1 MKMGMVVIFVL
12 SSLVVGFAWGD
23 LTLEPDRPSLSV
35 AVSENASLECCYK
48 SPSGITNVTWIRHH
62 NKTQEVVLNQTVK
75 SETKES
81 NSVKIY
87 CSVLHFTKVQLENI
101 GFYQCVL
108 NDKIYS
114 HGTYLRV
121 YKPMEKTI
129 NLSET
134 TKNKILIAEG
144 FLLLLCV
151 MLPSAILLFKSKK
164 LNELEKKKAKK
175 EEENIYQGLN
185 LDDCCATYD
194 QIERSQA
201 QGPYQDVGNIKE
213 EEEEIQLEK
222 P

>member
-1 MKMGMVVIFVL
+1 M
-12 SSLVVGFAWGD
+12 
-23 LTLEPDRPSLSV
+23 SV
-35 AVSENASLECCYK
+35 PVFGNAFLECC
-48 SPSGITNVTWIRHH
+48 W
-62 NKTQEVVLNQTVK
+62 K
-75 SETKES
+75 SESLTSTWVKQTSNNAMIILNGTKP
-81 NSVKIY
+81 VKKSDGRF
-87 CSVLHFTKVQLENI
+87 CGQLNFTQVKLEQT
-101 GFYQCVL
+101 GFYACLL
-108 NDKIYS
+108 NSDNDIT

-121 YKPMEKTI
+121 YEPLKKTI
-129 NLSET
+129 NLSES

-151 MLPSAILLFKSKK
+151 LLPSSILLFKSKE
-164 LNELEKKKAKK
+164 LNDLEKKKAKK

-194 QIERSQA
+194 QIERSQT

>member
-1 MKMGMVVIFVL
+1 VFLNKLGKYFL
-12 SSLVVGFAWGD
+12 E
-23 LTLEPDRPSLSV
+23 LTLEADRPSVSV
-35 AVSENASLECCYK
+35 PVLGNALLECC
-48 SPSGITNVTWIRHH
+48 W
-62 NKTQEVVLNQTVK
+62 K
-75 SETKES
+75 SESVTYTWVMQTP
-81 NSVKIY
+81 NSTMDILNGTNPVKKKDGVV
-87 CSVLHFTKVQLENI
+87 CGQLYLPQVKLEQT
-101 GFYQCVL
+101 GFYTCVL
-108 NDKIYS
+108 NSGSDTT

-121 YKPMEKTI
+121 YGECKTI

-151 MLPSAILLFKSKK
+151 LLPSSILLLKSKE
-164 LNELEKKKAKK
+164 LNDLEKKNAKK

-194 QIERSQA
+194 QIERSQT

>member
-1 MKMGMVVIFVL
+1 MGIVVILVFSGLVA
-12 SSLVVGFAWGD
+12 SSTVGFALSE
-23 LTLEPDRPSLSV
+23 LTLEADRPSMSVPVLGNALLQCCWKSKSVTYTWVKQTSNYTLSFLNGTG
-35 AVSENASLECCYK
+35 S
-48 SPSGITNVTWIRHH
+48 VTSS
-62 NKTQEVVLNQTVK
+62 NGVFCGQLKFTQ
-75 SETKES
+75 
-81 NSVKIY
+81 
-87 CSVLHFTKVQLENI
+87 VQLDQTA
-101 GFYQCVL
+101 FYSCML
-108 NDKIYS
+108 NNGSDVT

-121 YKPMEKTI
+121 YEPLKKTI

-151 MLPSAILLFKSKK
+151 LLPSSILLFKSKE
-164 LNELEKKKAKK
+164 LNDLEKKNAKK

-194 QIERSQA
+194 QIERSQT

>member
-1 MKMGMVVIFVL
+1 MFFVFFFFL
-12 SSLVVGFAWGD
+12 CFFFLGFAWGD

-48 SPSGITNVTWIRHH
+48 SPSRIANVRWIHQY
-62 NKTQEVVLNQTVK
+62 NKTQKEMLNQTDESQK
-75 SETKES
+75 DS

-87 CSVLHFTKVQLENI
+87 CSLLNFTNIQLENL
-101 GFYQCVL
+101 GFYQCML
-108 NDKIYS
+108 NDKTYT

>member
-48 SPSGITNVTWIRHH
+48 SPSRITNVRWIRHY
-62 NKTQEVVLNQTVK
+62 NKTQKEMLNQTDESQKV
-75 SETKES
+75 S
-81 NSVKIY
+81 NSGKIY
-87 CSVLHFTKVQLENI
+87 CSLLNFPKVQLKNL
-101 GFYQCVL
+101 GFYQCML
-108 NDKIYS
+108 NDKIYT

>member
-1 MKMGMVVIFVL
+1 MGMVVIFVL
-12 SSLVVGFAWGD
+12 SSLVVGFAWGE
-23 LTLEPDRPSLSV
+23 LILEPDRPSLSV
-35 AVSENASLECCYK
+35 PVSENASLECCYK
-48 SPSGITNVTWIRHH
+48 SQSGRVNVHWIHYY
-62 NKTQEVVLNQTVK
+62 NKTQQLLFDKTAESQKDSK
-75 SETKES
+75 SE
-81 NSVKIY
+81 KIY
-87 CSVLHFTKVQLENI
+87 CAQLNFPEVKLKDL
-101 GFYQCVL
+101 GFYHCLL
-108 NDKIYS
+108 NDSGNTYYT

-129 NLSET
+129 NLRET

>member
-1 MKMGMVVIFVL
+1 MGMVVIFVL
-12 SSLVVGFAWGD
+12 SSLVVGFAWGE
-23 LTLEPDRPSLSV
+23 LILEPDRPSLSV

-48 SPSGITNVTWIRHH
+48 SLSGRVNVSWIRHH
-62 NKTQEVVLNQTVK
+62 NETRHTFLNQTA
-75 SETKES
+75 ES
-81 NSVKIY
+81 QKDSQSGEIY
-87 CSVLHFTKVQLENI
+87 CSQLNFPKVELKDH

-108 NDKIYS
+108 NDNGYTHCT

>member
-1 MKMGMVVIFVL
+1 MVVIFVL

-75 SETKES
+75 SETKKS
-81 NSVKIY
+81 SSVKIY
-87 CSVLHFTKVQLENI
+87 CSVLHFTKVQLENT

-108 NDKIYS
+108 NGKIYS

>member
-1 MKMGMVVIFVL
+1 MVVIFVL

-48 SPSGITNVTWIRHH
+48 SPSRIANVRWIRHY
-62 NKTQEVVLNQTVK
+62 NKTQKEMLNQTTYSQK
-75 SETKES
+75 DS
-81 NSVKIY
+81 NSGNIY
-87 CSVLHFTKVQLENI
+87 CSLLNFPKVQLENI
-101 GFYQCVL
+101 GFYQCML
-108 NDKIYS
+108 NDKIYT

>member
-1 MKMGMVVIFVL
+1 MGMVVIFVL
-12 SSLVVGFAWGD
+12 SSLVVGFAWGE
-23 LTLEPDRPSLSV
+23 LILEPDRPSLSV
-35 AVSENASLECCYK
+35 PVSENASLECCYK
-48 SPSGITNVTWIRHH
+48 SLSGRVNVRWIHH
-62 NKTQEVVLNQTVK
+62 YNNTQQTLLEQTPESQDSK
-75 SETKES
+75 SG
-81 NSVKIY
+81 NIY
-87 CSVLHFTKVQLENI
+87 CAQLNFPKVKLEDL
-101 GFYQCVL
+101 GFYHCLL
-108 NDKIYS
+108 NDSGDTYYT

-129 NLSET
+129 NLRET

-144 FLLLLCV
+144 FLLLMCV